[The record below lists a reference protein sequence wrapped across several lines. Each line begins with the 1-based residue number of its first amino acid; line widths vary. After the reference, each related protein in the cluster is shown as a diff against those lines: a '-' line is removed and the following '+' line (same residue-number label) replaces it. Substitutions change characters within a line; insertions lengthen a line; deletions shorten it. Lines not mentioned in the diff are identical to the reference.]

1 MSLKPLELF
10 SDFASKIRKGN
21 NRGATPSLKGELL
34 IVSPRVR
41 SGSSPMLDR
50 DVDRSFSKLFVA

>member
-10 SDFASKIRKGN
+10 SDFASKIRNGN

-34 IVSPRVR
+34 IVSPRV
-41 SGSSPMLDR
+41 SSESSAVLGR
-50 DVDRSFSKLFVA
+50 DVDRSFSKFFVA